1 MTVLALEV
9 AHLGPQNLLVEEVL
23 RARGRAIAR
32 LCRGASAMLLSGA
45 LRALDPE
52 PIIRTPF
59 GPDPTEVLGA
69 QPPC

>member
-45 LRALDPE
+45 LRALDPG
-52 PIIRTPF
+52 PIIRQSL

-69 QPPC
+69 QAPG